1 MYVPAVAMNEA
12 SHAPITYFRTENRKL
27 TFRECWW
34 LARGWRVLFLWVPK
48 VLRIPLE
55 LGAGLPA
62 PRPFEER
69 WVDPAT
75 LPAEVREKLEQKSQ
89 ELMKH
94 GFDLCHYHVLV
105 GNLLTSDSGG
115 CYMVH
120 ATGEIVA
127 TFLYARSFADD
138 GSSHQSE
145 VTALL
150 TPLEDGAM
158 LVTTD
163 QAQKLES
170 SLDDDIA
177 RRPGAGI
184 EELLALHQERLTAA
198 RAAGKLLPG
207 RITDTRE
214 LAQLVDAHEQRS
226 FDFHVGRG
234 VWVQMTGAQ
243 VERMRQKKMEFD
255 TRRAAAREESMPGE
269 EIDFEAAFLRSGGS
283 TEHIIAQDVMSTLAE
298 REQPA
303 RGLWGNRTTLLI
315 LSLILFAAVGIYRWR
330 WQTVVTIIVV
340 LLFHEAGHY
349 AAMRWFGYRNVKMF
363 FIPGLGAAVSG
374 HARFMPGYKRVIVAL
389 MGPVP
394 GVIAGAICWYVGY
407 RTDSAWWNL
416 AAAVLVLLNGFNLA
430 PILPFDG
437 GRVVD
442 DTIFCRDPW
451 LRAGFGVIAG
461 VLLMLLSFWD
471 GTFLFLLLGVIV
483 LLAVPRGFRH
493 DFLARKLKDMGVR
506 PNPGEPIGVDRM
518 EVMVREVASTKK
530 RPIDPRALK
539 TEVMGVFDR
548 WNMEPPSFGASAS
561 LLAVYALSVLAAI
574 AVLYLTIIF
583 RPPGSTGFLD
593 LPGTESVESGK

>member
-1 MYVPAVAMNEA
+1 MYISAAAMNEA

-34 LARGWRVLFLWVPK
+34 LARSWRVLFLWVPK

-75 LPAEVREKLEQKSQ
+75 LPVEVREKLERKAR
-89 ELMKH
+89 ELMTL

-105 GNLLTSDSGG
+105 GNLMTSDSGG

-120 ATGEIVA
+120 ASGEIVA
-127 TFLYARSFADD
+127 TFLFARSFADD

-145 VTALL
+145 ITALL
-150 TPLEDGAM
+150 TPLADGSV

-163 QAQKLES
+163 QTQKLES
-170 SLDDDIA
+170 SPTDDIL
-177 RRPGAGI
+177 RQPGAGA
-184 EELLALHQERLTAA
+184 EELLAAHQLRVAAA
-198 RAAGKLLPG
+198 RAAGRQPVA
-207 RITDTRE
+207 RITDTPA
-214 LAQLVDAHEQRS
+214 LAEVVDSHEQRS
-226 FDFHVGRG
+226 FDFHVARG
-234 VWVQMTGAQ
+234 VWVPMTAPQ
-243 VERMRQKKMEFD
+243 VERMRQKKADFD
-255 TRRAAAREESMPGE
+255 ARREAAREESMPGE
-269 EIDFEAAFLRSGGS
+269 EIDFEAAFLRAGGS
-283 TEHIIAQDVMSTLAE
+283 TEHVIAQDVMRTLAE
-298 REQPA
+298 RELPG
-303 RGLWGNRTTLLI
+303 RGLWGNRNSLLI

-330 WQTVVTIIVV
+330 WQTVITIIVV
-340 LLFHEAGHY
+340 LFFHEAGHY
-349 AAMRWFGYRNVKMF
+349 AAMRCFGYRNVRMF

-394 GVIAGAICWYVGY
+394 GIVAGAICWYIGY
-407 RTDSAWWNL
+407 RTGTAWWNL

-451 LRAGFGVIAG
+451 LRAGFSVIAG
-461 VLLMLLSFWD
+461 MLLMFLSFWD
-471 GTFLFLLLGVIV
+471 GTVLFLLLGLIL

-493 DFLARKLKDMGVR
+493 DFMARKLKDMGVR
-506 PNPGEPIGVDRM
+506 PSAGEPIGVDGM

-548 WNMEPPSFGASAS
+548 WNMEPPSFGASAG
-561 LLAVYALSVLAAI
+561 LLAVYALSIMAAI
-574 AVLYLTIIF
+574 VVLYLTIIH
-583 RPPGSTGFLD
+583 RPPGTANLLD
-593 LPGTESVESGK
+593 LPGTESVERGK